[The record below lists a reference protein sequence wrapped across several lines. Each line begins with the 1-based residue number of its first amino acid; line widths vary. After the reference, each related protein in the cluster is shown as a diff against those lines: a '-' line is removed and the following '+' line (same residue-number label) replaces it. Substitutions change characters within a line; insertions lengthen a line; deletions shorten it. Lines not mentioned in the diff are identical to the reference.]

1 MSQRKLKIARI
12 SVAVLFAL
20 VASLLVMTACA
31 PKAEQCTIEWDTAN
45 ATHLIVSA
53 DGFDELPTSVDKG
66 TSLSFTVS
74 PDSAGNYAVDTVKR
88 GTTTMQLK
96 NGKYTYTVNND
107 VKFTITEKKVVKDI
121 TATPASGVTFLAG
134 DTVERGD
141 LVVTVNYKDGSHD
154 TLNWGDYSIQY
165 QGGAEATCISLG
177 DTSIGVSYSGIQ
189 ASITIPA
196 TKAQITINPVAGV
209 LGDEFLGA
217 LEKRAGTDGDLADF
231 QKDADTGIVT
241 FTYVALTQGAITLP
255 TKMDVREG
263 LTIQNPILKSWAIVS
278 DSEVVEI
285 TQITTDN
292 KVSLNIQAQYDA
304 KIVTFKSV
312 DLKLDNGVP
321 TLEVTFT
328 KPQAAGAY
336 IFLYEGTQK
345 FTVKGEPFDIPA
357 TGEDMTVDFDLRKLA
372 ASTNATGE
380 HFWGG
385 WMDIRVAVEING
397 VVFSDTVVMSDDVD
411 VDMGKMVHDN
421 ENCYRFIHYVNK
433 GNLELKVYFN
443 RYAYDYEVKVKDGD
457 KPTLEVSGHIN
468 TKLDDKFTYDGA
480 DVTLTLGTYSLT
492 GKVAADG
499 SFTAT
504 LDLTTVE
511 HNSNATAGTFT
522 VTSGGKTLNTNV
534 YEKGALTKSTLDLIG
549 CGTLFTDFDEKA
561 GNNRNYFTAVTA
573 SNGWIYTVGTD
584 WNEFFMIAQ
593 DSARTV
599 NIIDDVELRLNAE
612 KTKVYYVVTIES
624 GSAYNETNLKT
635 LAEFGDGDN
644 RIEPDVV
651 NKLADGKFELCFDVT
666 SIKPGRLYAHLWVN
680 GGTWDG
686 SGGGDIKDPDHSA
699 HGTSVK
705 LGRYQYSISSAVS
718 GTDYDMANLL
728 VEDKTVEI
736 VGDVALKLDNITN
749 PTKVYYVVTVSSVAD
764 KETVLKKIYFGNVNA
779 DGSQELYAREKVEDV
794 SEGIY
799 RLWFNITACNNNEKL
814 WSNLYLQSGEGD
826 AIVYEKL
833 VEIKDADSST
843 DGLFAIVGGKKYTIR
858 STNDDTYWN
867 SACVVVGAPEA
878 GDVNDTNKLDP
889 DKWDEI
895 TEPEPEPDPTT
906 FPADVT
912 ADQTGGAAKAAS
924 FEKTADKVYLVLTLK
939 MNGEVTAEQLKLLKL
954 GNHDSNTHV
963 VFNCV
968 DATISP
974 DGTAVLKF
982 DITAARTNEL
992 YLNLY
997 IGGDDNATR
1006 LTELKNDARTA
1017 VEGTEA
1023 AGVFYSISYS
1033 QWNNLLLKAAPDVT
1047 ISYDST
1053 TLTLVNG
1060 KPTLTISGTYKG
1072 TLTASDFVV
1081 DLQKN
1086 NEWSY
1091 VTELPTDAAVADGNF
1106 TLKVDIS
1113 KAEVYEQEYVIHLN
1127 VKGAVND
1134 MQLAEA
1140 NETFGG
1146 EAVVAEGKSYK
1157 LSVKEMWDRHILI
1170 ITITNAS

>member
-141 LVVTVNYKDGSHD
+141 LVVTVNYKDGTHD

-241 FTYVALTQGAITLP
+241 FTYVALTKGAITLP

-397 VVFSDTVVMSDDVD
+397 VVFSDTVVMSDDID

-511 HNSNATAGTFT
+511 HNSNVTAGTFT

-593 DSARTV
+593 DSARIV
-599 NIIDDVELRLNAE
+599 KIIDDVELRLNAE

-749 PTKVYYVVTVSSVAD
+749 PTKVYYVVTVSSVSD
-764 KETVLKKIYFGNVNA
+764 KETVLKKIYFGNA

-799 RLWFNITACNNNEKL
+799 RLWFDITACDNTQL

-858 STNDDTYWN
+858 STKDTYYN
-867 SACVVVGAPEA
+867 SACVVVGAPEDD
-878 GDVNDTNKLDP
+878 DVNDTNKLDP

-895 TEPEPEPDPTT
+895 TEPEPEPDYSLPEGAQFELTAVTIEGTDSAAYYVVSGT
-906 FPADVT
+906 FSGCT
-912 ADQTGGAAKAAS
+912 ADQIKGYLENAYYFDFQLVGGNYARHA
-924 FEKTADKVYLVLTLK
+924 TLPRT
-939 MNGEVTAEQLKLLKL
+939 VTA
-954 GNHDSNTHV
+954 
-963 VFNCV
+963 
-968 DATISP
+968 A
-974 DGTAVLKF
+974 DGAFTMK
-982 DITAARTNEL
+982 I
-992 YLNLY
+992 
-997 IGGDDNATR
+997 
-1006 LTELKNDARTA
+1006 
-1017 VEGTEA
+1017 
-1023 AGVFYSISYS
+1023 
-1033 QWNNLLLKAAPDVT
+1033 DVT
-1047 ISYDST
+1047 SLDTNRY
-1053 TLTLVNG
+1053 
-1060 KPTLTISGTYKG
+1060 GTHYG
-1072 TLTASDFVV
+1072 DEDT
-1081 DLQKN
+1081 
-1086 NEWSY
+1086 
-1091 VTELPTDAAVADGNF
+1091 NF
-1106 TLKVDIS
+1106 TLS
-1113 KAEVYEQEYVIHLN
+1113 
-1127 VKGAVND
+1127 
-1134 MQLAEA
+1134 AEA
-1140 NETFGG
+1140 APNATKVTVGNKIYEMVNVPGSNQDNECWGTVGLWVQSTIVIPAMTFSDMTV
-1146 EAVVAEGKSYK
+1146 ELETDQSK
-1157 LSVKEMWDRHILI
+1157 LYYT
-1170 ITITNAS
+1170 ITITFTDADADDTKIVEWLKSITLEDTGYSKSVAKHVKVAEKKYKVYFDVSDYSGTQLWPHIKYMGNGWDKSNGDVKCGGSGSVSFNGKTYYYEDGWGMPTMKVS